1 MKQREKMRNTQIMRR
16 ETQEAILAGEDA
28 LESLIAA
35 QERLSSAKSWGVFD
49 MLGGGVIASMV
60 KHSKM
65 NEAAE
70 LMEEAKERL
79 QRFQRELFDVDVPQE
94 FQMEIS
100 GFLSFADFFFDGIVA
115 DYLVQSKINDAR
127 EQVDDAIERVRKIL
141 GDLKKW

>member
-1 MKQREKMRNTQIMRR
+1 
-16 ETQEAILAGEDA
+16 
-28 LESLIAA
+28 
-35 QERLSSAKSWGVFD
+35 
-49 MLGGGVIASMV
+49 MLGGGFIASMV

>member
-49 MLGGGVIASMV
+49 MFGGGFIASMV

-65 NEAAE
+65 NVAAE

>member
-49 MLGGGVIASMV
+49 MLGGGFIASMV

-141 GDLKKW
+141 GDLKKG